1 MAPGAPC
8 QPCCA
13 QACCWEAPTPGRPAP
28 APGSP
33 SGCRGSLRRWKPG
46 PNLGG
51 TSQTSASLYPHLSSD
66 LGKGS
71 KKKLPNFGHCPNFLD
86 LPPIRGGLDSK
97 SLDIMK
103 LSWPPH
109 PLEKFGHLGN
119 KSLAFKK
126 AFILLRQKTVCL
138 YRQVELLVYTS
149 TLHFRPSCDNV
160 TMNQEFLQFVPF
172 LSCF

>member
-1 MAPGAPC
+1 MNILCYVCLICTWYSCNWYEHIMLCSWYA
-8 QPCCA
+8 
-13 QACCWEAPTPGRPAP
+13 
-28 APGSP
+28 
-33 SGCRGSLRRWKPG
+33 
-46 PNLGG
+46 LGN
-51 TSQTSASLYPHLSSD
+51 P
-66 LGKGS
+66 S
-71 KKKLPNFGHCPNFLD
+71 KKKICQTLD
-86 LPPIRGGLDSK
+86 IVQTSLTSPPIRGGLDSK

-149 TLHFRPSCDNV
+149 TLHFRTSCENV
-160 TMNQEFLQFVPF
+160 TMNHFF
-172 LSCF
+172 